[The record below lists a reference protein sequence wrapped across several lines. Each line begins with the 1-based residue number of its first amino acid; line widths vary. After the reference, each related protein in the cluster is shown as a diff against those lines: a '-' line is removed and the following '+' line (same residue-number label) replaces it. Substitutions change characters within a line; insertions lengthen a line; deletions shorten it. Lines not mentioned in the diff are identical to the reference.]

1 MIAINSINNKQ
12 GYDKMKDL
20 LKTKYTIIT
29 SDGQYIVESY
39 NNYLSLHSEQC
50 PVLTFDN
57 LSQVSDLLRRIK
69 ESKEFDWIELY
80 IIKIDKQII

>member
-1 MIAINSINNKQ
+1 
-12 GYDKMKDL
+12 MKDL

-29 SDGQYIVESY
+29 SDGQYIVKSY

-57 LSQVSDLLRRIK
+57 LIQAEELLDNIK

-80 IIKIDKQII
+80 IIKIDKQVIQINQTISQSKATKAI

>member
-1 MIAINSINNKQ
+1 
-12 GYDKMKDL
+12 MKDL
-20 LKTKYTIIT
+20 LKTKYTIVT

-39 NNYLSLHSEQC
+39 NNRLSLHSEQC

-57 LSQVSDLLRRIK
+57 LSQASELLNEIK

>member
-1 MIAINSINNKQ
+1 
-12 GYDKMKDL
+12 MKDL
-20 LKTKYTIIT
+20 LKTEYTIIT

-57 LSQVSDLLRRIK
+57 LSQANNLLNDII

-80 IIKIDKQII
+80 IMKIDKQII

>member
-1 MIAINSINNKQ
+1 MQ
-12 GYDKMKDL
+12 DL
-20 LKTKYTIIT
+20 LKTEYTIIT

-50 PVLTFDN
+50 PILTFDN
-57 LSQVSDLLRRIK
+57 LFQVNKLLKDIR

>member
-1 MIAINSINNKQ
+1 MN
-12 GYDKMKDL
+12 DL
-20 LKTKYTIIT
+20 LKTQYTIIT

-39 NNYLSLHSEQC
+39 NSYLSLHYKQC

-57 LSQVSDLLRRIK
+57 LPQAKDILNYIK